1 MVLEEDCLDRALV
14 LSDRSGAGLEAIV
27 GLLKSLVEKRS
38 TDRDARGV
46 VRFRHLLT
54 ALVLRPK

>member
-1 MVLEEDCLDRALV
+1 MVLKKDRLGRAFILD
-14 LSDRSGAGLEAIV
+14 DRNDAGLEAVI
-27 GLLKSLVEKRS
+27 GFLKSLVEKRS
-38 TDRDARGV
+38 TDRNAGGV